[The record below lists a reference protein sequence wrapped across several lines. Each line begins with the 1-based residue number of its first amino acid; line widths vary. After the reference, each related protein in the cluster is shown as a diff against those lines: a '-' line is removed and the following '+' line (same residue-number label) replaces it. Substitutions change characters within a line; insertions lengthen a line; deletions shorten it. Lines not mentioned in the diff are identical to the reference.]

1 MVLFD
6 DRGTPHDDRLIE
18 RLNGIALGIRRDIL
32 TMTTRAGSGHPGGSL
47 SSADIITALYFHQMR
62 HDPENPRWEGRDRFV
77 LSKGHGCPALYAALA
92 RAGYFPREALW
103 TLRRL
108 GSILQGHPDMLRTP
122 GLEASTGN
130 LGQGLSI
137 GIGMALAGR
146 LDRRDY
152 RVYVL
157 LGDGECD
164 EGQVW
169 EAAMAA
175 AHYRVDSLTAIVDL
189 NGIQLDGFTRD
200 IMNLEPVAEKW
211 RAFGWHVIEVD
222 GHDMREVL
230 DALDLAGNVKR
241 RPTVIVAHTVK
252 GKGVSFMENQVKY
265 HGEALTEDQLKAA
278 LEELGEGGEGDG

>member
-200 IMNLEPVAEKW
+200 IMNLEPVAAKW
-211 RAFGWHVIEVD
+211 RAFGWHIIEVD

-230 DALDLAGNVKR
+230 DALDLAGRVKH

-278 LEELGEGGEGDG
+278 LEELQ